1 MRYPYIKPPEDGVL
15 LSEKTLEIEW
25 HRDDDK
31 EVLEIPRLK
40 LPKSKRRKVKDHI
53 SRHRKGRPSKK

>member
-1 MRYPYIKPPEDGVL
+1 MHYPYIKPPEDGGS
-15 LSEKTLEIEW
+15 LSEKTLVIEW
-25 HRDDDK
+25 HRDNDR

-40 LPKSKRRKVKDHI
+40 LPKSKKRKVMEHI

>member
-1 MRYPYIKPPEDGVL
+1 MHYPYIKPPEDGGA
-15 LSEKTLEIEW
+15 LSEKTLVIEW
-25 HRDDDK
+25 HRDNDR

-40 LPKSKRRKVKDHI
+40 LPKSKKRKVKEHI